1 MDAFLS
7 YVLGALREH
16 GSRAVRVFPP
26 QAGVLGMFAE
36 RVGGEV
42 VSTVSLPLISIS
54 TSIFLCFVLR
64 ASVLILL
71 WVDIEGV

>member
-42 VSTVSLPLISIS
+42 VSTVSLPFISI
-54 TSIFLCFVLR
+54 SIFLCFMLR
-64 ASVLILL
+64 ASTLILL